1 MSIGGLWI
9 SQIAPVVY
17 EGTVVGGSVLAHHT
31 GGRLFMRFE
40 IFSNSL
46 KAAALA
52 SLALSLGAGSALA
65 QAGSSSANDLPADRE
80 EIIITHQRLGPLS
93 EWAAM
98 QQHSDDYRRLK
109 AKYDPTQGSSHTDN
123 WASDRNL
130 AAHNQAND
138 SFIQE
143 SADQPTPPAVK
154 AAEDAIVP
162 P

>member
-1 MSIGGLWI
+1 
-9 SQIAPVVY
+9 
-17 EGTVVGGSVLAHHT
+17 
-31 GGRLFMRFE
+31 MRFE
-40 IFSNSL
+40 IFGNSL

-52 SLALSLGAGSALA
+52 SAMLSVGAGSALA
-65 QAGSSSANDLPADRE
+65 QAANDGSSDRE

-109 AKYDPTQGSSHTDN
+109 AKYDPTTGASRTDN

-130 AAHNQAND
+130 ATHQGGND

-143 SADQPTPPAVK
+143 SADAPTAPVVQAIKDAV
-154 AAEDAIVP
+154 VP

>member
-1 MSIGGLWI
+1 
-9 SQIAPVVY
+9 
-17 EGTVVGGSVLAHHT
+17 
-31 GGRLFMRFE
+31 MRFE
-40 IFSNSL
+40 IFNNSL

-52 SLALSLGAGSALA
+52 SAMLSVGAGSALA
-65 QAGSSSANDLPADRE
+65 QAANDGSSDRE

-93 EWAAM
+93 EWASM

-109 AKYDPTQGSSHTDN
+109 AKYDPTTGSSRTDN

-130 AAHNQAND
+130 ATHQGGND

-143 SADQPTPPAVK
+143 SADAPTAPVVQAIKDAV
-154 AAEDAIVP
+154 VP

>member
-1 MSIGGLWI
+1 
-9 SQIAPVVY
+9 
-17 EGTVVGGSVLAHHT
+17 
-31 GGRLFMRFE
+31 MRFE
-40 IFSNSL
+40 IFGKSL
-46 KAAALA
+46 KVAALA
-52 SLALSLGAGSALA
+52 SLTLPLGVGSALA
-65 QAGSSSANDLPADRE
+65 QAAPSSANALPDDRE

-93 EWAAM
+93 DWAAM
-98 QQHSDDYRRLK
+98 QQHTADYNRLK

-130 AAHNQAND
+130 ASHNQSSD

>member
-1 MSIGGLWI
+1 
-9 SQIAPVVY
+9 
-17 EGTVVGGSVLAHHT
+17 
-31 GGRLFMRFE
+31 MRFE

-52 SLALSLGAGSALA
+52 SAMLSVGAGSALA
-65 QAGSSSANDLPADRE
+65 QAPSANDGSSDRE
-80 EIIITHQRLGPLS
+80 EIIITYQRLGPLS
-93 EWAAM
+93 EWASM

-109 AKYDPTQGSSHTDN
+109 AKYDPTTGASRTDN

-130 AAHNQAND
+130 AAHNGAND

-143 SADQPTPPAVK
+143 SADAPTAPVVQAIKDAV
-154 AAEDAIVP
+154 VP